1 MNPFKRFYQFIRSF
15 QHLDELNVA
24 SGGLL
29 LSYLSS
35 GNACAKEFQKYAAQI
50 DEPQMKSAFSNH
62 ADEWFGA
69 TASVSGLIAYCD
81 ELTGIAEE
89 QEREIAK
96 LREMC
101 KVRGLDAADPEE
113 IPF

>member
-24 SGGLL
+24 TGGLL

-35 GNACAKEFQKYAAQI
+35 ANSCAKQFQQAIPRI
-50 DEPQMKSAFSNH
+50 DEPHIKSAFSNN
-62 ADEWFGA
+62 AEEWFDA
-69 TASVSGLIAYCD
+69 TASVSGLVAYCD

-89 QEREIAK
+89 QEREIAN
-96 LREMC
+96 LRALCEA
-101 KVRGLDAADPEE
+101 RGLDAADPEE

>member
-1 MNPFKRFYQFIRSF
+1 MNPLKRFYQFIKSF
-15 QHLDELNVA
+15 QLLDELNVA

-29 LSYLSS
+29 LTYLSS
-35 GNACAKEFQKYAAQI
+35 GNACAKEFQECAAQI
-50 DEPQMKSAFSNH
+50 DDPQMRSAFSNH
-62 ADEWFGA
+62 ADEWFDA
-69 TASVSGLIAYCD
+69 TASVGGLISYCD

-101 KVRGLDAADPEE
+101 KARGLDAADPEE